1 MRYRLGTH
9 KPDAEVE
16 RMNPIKIKS
25 SGRLPDAFD
34 ARIRWPGLVTE
45 IRDQGNCAASWAFS
59 TTGTLLDW
67 LQSLK
72 QFFIDVSYHIL
83 VASLTL
89 MALF

>member
-25 SGRLPDAFD
+25 SGRLPDSFD

-59 TTGTLLDW
+59 TTGTLQNENTSEFANLNYNFV
-67 LQSLK
+67 LIT
-72 QFFIDVSYHIL
+72 FYYFIV
-83 VASLTL
+83 
-89 MALF
+89 